1 MKISRKKK
9 HLYTAIE
16 LGGMILCF
24 GCIVVMF
31 FCRMIEADT
40 GALIGAVLT
49 VAGAVIWIL
58 GSKLRASLY
67 VCPVCGWVYEEALG
81 FPYEGIAPGTPWEAV
96 PEGFICPMENCE
108 VPKSF
113 FAEYNA

>member
-31 FCRMIEADT
+31 FCRMIEADA

-67 VCPVCGWVYEEALG
+67 VCPVCGQKLLIKKSPTGKPYIIKELPQTCSCGWHVHVEE
-81 FPYEGIAPGTPWEAV
+81 E
-96 PEGFICPMENCE
+96 
-108 VPKSF
+108 
-113 FAEYNA
+113 

>member
-40 GALIGAVLT
+40 GALIGAVQ
-49 VAGAVIWIL
+49 
-58 GSKLRASLY
+58 
-67 VCPVCGWVYEEALG
+67 C
-81 FPYEGIAPGTPWEAV
+81 
-96 PEGFICPMENCE
+96 
-108 VPKSF
+108 F
-113 FAEYNA
+113 FEH